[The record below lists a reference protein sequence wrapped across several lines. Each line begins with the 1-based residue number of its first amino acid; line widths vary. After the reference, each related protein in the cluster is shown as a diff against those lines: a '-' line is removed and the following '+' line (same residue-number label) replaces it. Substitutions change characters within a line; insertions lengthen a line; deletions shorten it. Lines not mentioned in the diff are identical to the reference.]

1 MGGKYAK
8 KKKFPIIPLLLA
20 AVLVLALAV
29 GALFLLPRIGSG
41 ENSTTPPEA
50 ESTTS
55 QSGETTVPPTTQEPT
70 VPPTEPDRSIA
81 ATASFTVTGDLLMH
95 RPVFKACWDSEAND
109 WIFDSIFT
117 YVSPYLQEA
126 DYAVANLETTLC
138 GSENG
143 YAYSGMPLFN
153 CPDGIAISSLNAGFD
168 MLLTGNNHCYDTRM
182 VGIRR
187 TLKVLE
193 ETGLESLGTQNTR
206 DDIDYKVIDVNGI
219 KVGMLAYTAET
230 KDGMPGVVSINAIQ
244 CHPDSFGMISSFDYG
259 QLDKFYTE
267 VNGHM
272 EAMKAE
278 GAEAFVMYMH
288 WGEEYQLEPT
298 SLQKK
303 IAQQLCDMG
312 VDVIVGGHPHVIE
325 PVDLLT
331 STEDENQKTL
341 VIYSTGNAVSNQ
353 RIAEMRMKTGHTE
366 DGILF
371 NFTLAKYI
379 DGTVEVVQTSCI
391 PTWVNMIGYQEGYII
406 LPLDYSRTD
415 AWQEDFQLEADT
427 VDACLASYDRTMALV
442 GPGLEKAQEWF
453 DARHEAKSQEL
464 NDPNWK
470 PEPVTEPTEAPTEA
484 PTEIPTEATGETTA
498 ETQSPTETSGAEG

>member
-1 MGGKYAK
+1 MAGKYVK
-8 KKKFPIIPLLLA
+8 KKKFPLLPVLLA
-20 AVLVLALAV
+20 AVILLALGV
-29 GALFLLPRIGSG
+29 GALLLLPGMQEGKENGTEPPQTGSTA
-41 ENSTTPPEA
+41 SSPE
-50 ESTTS
+50 
-55 QSGETTVPPTTQEPT
+55 ETTVPPTTQEPT
-70 VPPTEPDRSIA
+70 EPPTEPDKSIVT
-81 ATASFTVTGDLLMH
+81 TASFTVTGDLLMH
-95 RPVFKACWDSEAND
+95 KPVFKSCWDAEAND

-117 YVSPYLQEA
+117 YVSPYLQQA

-138 GSENG
+138 GTGNG

-259 QLDKFYTE
+259 QLDKFYAE
-267 VNGHM
+267 VDGHL

-298 SLQKK
+298 AYQKK
-303 IAQQLCDMG
+303 IAQKLCDMG

-331 STEDENQKTL
+331 ATEDENQKTL

-353 RIAEMRMKTGHTE
+353 RIHEMRMKTGHTE

-371 NFTLAKYI
+371 NFTFVKYL
-379 DGTVEVVQTSCI
+379 DGSVEVLETSCT
-391 PTWVNMIGYQEGYII
+391 PTWVNMIGYQEAYHI
-406 LPLDYSRTD
+406 LPLDYSRLD
-415 AWQEDFQLEADT
+415 AWQEDYQLDEDT
-427 VDACLASYDRTMALV
+427 YAACVASYDRTMALV
-442 GPGLEKAQEWF
+442 GPGLQKAQEWF
-453 DARHEAKSQEL
+453 SARHEAKSAEL
-464 NDPNWK
+464 NDPNW
-470 PEPVTEPTEAPTEA
+470 AP
-484 PTEIPTEATGETTA
+484 
-498 ETQSPTETSGAEG
+498 